1 MTRHRI
7 GFLFLVALVAAFA
20 AMGCG
25 SRNQDQAATPAPE
38 PAAAPAPAVGGLLAK
53 SLYDDGP
60 RAGEKPA
67 DAVQAAAGEALFKAK
82 GCSAC
87 HGFGVKLSGPDL
99 KGVSMRRTALWMQNQ
114 IMHPDVMT
122 KTDPIAHGLFAI
134 HALQMPNLALSAEQ
148 ANQLIEYLKNRDK
161 LGK

>member
-7 GFLFLVALVAAFA
+7 GFLFLVVLVAAFA

-25 SRNQDQAATPAPE
+25 SRTQDQAATPAPE
-38 PAAAPAPAVGGLLAK
+38 PTAAPAVGGLLAK

-60 RAGEKPA
+60 RAGEKPV
-67 DAVQAAAGEALFKAK
+67 DAAQAAEGATLFKAK
-82 GCSAC
+82 VCSAC

-134 HALQMPNLALSAEQ
+134 HALQMPNLALTAEQ